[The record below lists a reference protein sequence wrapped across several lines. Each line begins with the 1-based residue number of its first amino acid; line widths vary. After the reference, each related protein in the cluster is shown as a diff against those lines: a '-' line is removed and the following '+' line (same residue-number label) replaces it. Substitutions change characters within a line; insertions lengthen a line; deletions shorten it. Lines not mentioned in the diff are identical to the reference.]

1 MRLAYRPGT
10 TAVHSLDARSKMAF
24 QIGFAVA
31 AFTWPDPRA
40 PIVLTAVVGVA
51 FLAARIDPRS
61 VVGAY
66 VLPFVL
72 LGASVAFKAVRFGPP
87 WIDVAAGAAAMTH
100 VWRVALVLFVS
111 AVYVRTT
118 PVSETQAA
126 IQRHVPGKVGQ
137 FLGMGTALVLRFLP
151 VLERDL
157 GTIRGA
163 MRARLGDDLPVRER
177 MRIVGAGGLRRAF
190 ARADRL
196 ALALQA
202 RCFAWNPTPPRL
214 RFAPRDYVVLLAGT
228 VLAALPIVP
237 LVV

>member
-1 MRLAYRPGT
+1 MRLAYRPGST
-10 TAVHSLDARSKMAF
+10 PVHGLDARSKMAF

-31 AFTWPDPRA
+31 AFAWSDPRA
-40 PIVLTAVVGVA
+40 PAVLTVVVAVA
-51 FLAARIDPRS
+51 FLAARVDPRS
-61 VVGAY
+61 VAGAY

-72 LGASVAFKAVRFGPP
+72 LGASVAFRAVRFGPP
-87 WIDVAAGAAAMTH
+87 WIDLAAGTAAAIH

-157 GTIRGA
+157 RTIRGA
-163 MRARLGDDLPVRER
+163 MQARLGDDRPIRER
-177 MRIVGAGGLRRAF
+177 MRIVAAGGLRRAF

-214 RFAPRDYVVLLAGT
+214 RFAPRDYAVGLAG
-228 VLAALPIVP
+228 VGLAALPVVP

>member
-1 MRLAYRPGT
+1 MRLAYHPGNT
-10 TAVHSLDARSKMAF
+10 PVHALDPRSKLAF

-40 PIVLTAVVGVA
+40 PAALTVVVGGA
-51 FLAARIDPRS
+51 FLVSRVSPRE
-61 VVGAY
+61 VAGAY

-72 LGASVAFKAVRFGPP
+72 LAASVVFRTVRLGPP
-87 WIDVAAGAAAMTH
+87 WIDVAAGTEAAIH
-100 VWRVALVLFVS
+100 VWRVALVLFIS
-111 AVYVRTT
+111 AIYVRTT

-137 FLGMGTALVLRFLP
+137 FLGVGTALVLRFLP

-157 GTIRGA
+157 RTVLGA
-163 MRARLGDDLPVRER
+163 MQARLGSELPLRER
-177 MRIVGAGGLRRAF
+177 MRIVALGGLRRAF
-190 ARADRL
+190 GRADRL

-214 RFAPRDYVVLLAGT
+214 GFALKDYGVLAAGL
-228 VLAALPIVP
+228 VLAALP
-237 LVV
+237 LLAMLR